1 MDHVASYKELDSS
14 NGYQR
19 IEVIRCQQDDEVRSS
34 KILVMYNSYN
44 TVTGRFRQFSRF
56 YRNA

>member
-44 TVTGRFRQFSRF
+44 TVTGRFR
-56 YRNA
+56 